1 MILGLLDKICIPLFI
16 RDYRLLNCWN
26 RWNRWNISSMII
38 EKTQYLIKKRKI

>member
-26 RWNRWNISSMII
+26 RWNISSMII